1 MHSGHLL
8 AASCAKGEVV
18 RKTQREQ
25 QALPA
30 WQWTQCAKRDGDVLM
45 RTALA
50 CEEECCG
57 GGDGVCGL
65 VDWRRGSQ
73 QKRRGEQK
81 SRGQS
86 QQEGAATKVTCGM
99 IGA

>member
-30 WQWTQCAKRDGDVLM
+30 WQWTQLREERRRCTYANSACVRRRVL
-45 RTALA
+45 
-50 CEEECCG
+50 
-57 GGDGVCGL
+57 
-65 VDWRRGSQ
+65 WWW
-73 QKRRGEQK
+73 
-81 SRGQS
+81 
-86 QQEGAATKVTCGM
+86 
-99 IGA
+99 

>member
-1 MHSGHLL
+1 
-8 AASCAKGEVV
+8 
-18 RKTQREQ
+18 
-25 QALPA
+25 
-30 WQWTQCAKRDGDVLM
+30 M

-57 GGDGVCGL
+57 GGDGCDGVCG
-65 VDWRRGSQ
+65 VAWRRGSQ

-81 SRGQS
+81 SRGQG

-99 IGA
+99 IGAQVRLGRRDVSLRGLRVGAVASRQ